1 MLLTLKN
8 YQQHSQIKHCFWFNN
23 LHQIS
28 SIKKL
33 TFFYTLSKEISLK
46 ALVRVSSFM
55 ELITDQRAFFIRSK
69 TSSIL
74 LKVRKGAPL
83 GVKVNLR
90 KKKLFN
96 FLMLFIWQ
104 VLPFSKNFIMKK
116 ETRQVKKIILKIIDP
131 LTFPVLKNFYF
142 FFKTCTDLRIFFTFG
157 ASSNNQTFF
166 TVRFL
171 QLPF

>member
-8 YQQHSQIKHCFWFNN
+8 YQQYSQINRCFWFNN
-23 LHQIS
+23 LHQIF

-33 TFFYTLSKEISLK
+33 TFFYTLSKDISLK
-46 ALVRVSSFM
+46 ALIRVSAFM

-83 GVKVNLR
+83 GVKINLR

-104 VLPFSKNFIMKK
+104 VLPFSKNLITKK
-116 ETRQVKKIILKIIDP
+116 ETRHVKKIIIKIVDP

-142 FFKTCTDLRIFFTFG
+142 FFKTCINLRIFFTFG
-157 ASSNNQTFF
+157 VSSNNQTFF
-166 TVRFL
+166 TIRFL